1 MTAGTLAEALEESA
15 GGPSELVFHLPE
27 GPRRVP
33 AATLLRE
40 AREGAAALAA
50 WGVRPGAAVGVLGPN
65 DPRWATW
72 AFATWLAGG
81 TVVPLAYHLRI
92 PDAGAFRERLRAML
106 AVAGCDLVL
115 AHPRFLPHLPESAGI
130 DWNDRGDPTSAS
142 PLPDL
147 RPEDR
152 AVIQFT
158 SGSTATPKGVALS
171 HRAVLAG
178 VRSSSAA
185 CALEGEC
192 VQLSWLPFFHDWGLF
207 GFLVWS
213 VVIQTRTH
221 ILATER
227 FARDPTEWLRLV
239 GTVGATMTPS
249 PTSAWDAA
257 LRLAARRPN
266 GIDLSSLRGCTL
278 AAETIDPRVVDRLLE
293 VGGGLGLR
301 QDAPHGAYGLAEA
314 TLAVT
319 VGPTGRGL
327 ALRCVD
333 RDELASGMAVPATGP
348 AATRLAS
355 CGVPVPGMEV
365 RILVDGRTVG
375 DGVVGEIAIRGP
387 SLMDGYLGED
397 GPEATTG
404 DGWLHTGDL
413 GYLFDGELCV
423 TGRSKDVVIV
433 MGRNYAPQEIEW
445 AAERVEGVRRGRSVA
460 FGLDPDASDVI
471 VAVES
476 TGGEEPATLAR
487 MVWRSVADAIGIV
500 PREVVVLPR
509 GSVPV
514 TTSGKLRRSSVR
526 RSFVDG
532 ELEELVVGRIS
543 GGVAR

>member
-1 MTAGTLAEALEESA
+1 VTAQTLPEALERAA
-15 GGPSELVFHLPE
+15 GGPAELVFHPPE
-27 GPRRVP
+27 GPHRVP

-50 WGVRPGAAVGVLGPN
+50 WGVRPGDPVGVLGPN
-65 DPRWATW
+65 DPRWARW
-72 AFATWLAGG
+72 AFAIWVAGG

-92 PDAGAFRERLRAML
+92 PDAEAFRERLRAML
-106 AVAGCDLVL
+106 AISGCRVVL
-115 AHPRFLPHLPESAGI
+115 AHPRFLPHLPQGVGI
-130 DWNDRGDPTSAS
+130 DWSDPGDPTARSTAD
-142 PLPDL
+142 PQ
-147 RPEDR
+147 PEDR

-178 VRSSSAA
+178 VRGSSDGW
-185 CALEGEC
+185 ALEGEC

-213 VVIQTRTH
+213 VVNQTRTH
-221 ILATER
+221 VLATER

-249 PTSAWDAA
+249 PTSAWEAA
-257 LRLAARRPN
+257 LRLAARRPD

-293 VGGGLGLR
+293 VGGKLGLR
-301 QDAPHGAYGLAEA
+301 PEAPHGAYGLAEA

-319 VGPTGRGL
+319 VGRAERGL
-327 ALRCVD
+327 ALQCVD
-333 RDELASGMAVPATGP
+333 RDELASGMAVPAAGA
-348 AATRLAS
+348 AATRIAS
-355 CGVPVPGMEV
+355 CGLPTPGTEV
-365 RILVDGRTVG
+365 RILVDGMAVA
-375 DGVVGEIAIRGP
+375 DGVVGDIAIRGP
-387 SLMDGYLGED
+387 SLMDGYLGDD
-397 GPEATTG
+397 GAEAISAE
-404 DGWLHTGDL
+404 GWLHTGDL
-413 GYLFDGELCV
+413 GYRSGGELYV
-423 TGRSKDVVIV
+423 TGRTKDVVIV

-445 AAERVEGVRRGRSVA
+445 AAERVEGVRRGRTVA
-460 FGLDPDASDVI
+460 FGLDPDAGEVV

-476 TGGEEPATLAR
+476 AGGQEPATLAR
-487 MVWRSVADAIGIV
+487 MVWRSVADAVGIV

-526 RSFVDG
+526 RAFVDG

-543 GGVAR
+543 GGGGP